1 MNESLHLETLRLLH
15 FKNYEDASLTC
26 SSQLNAFVGLNG
38 MGKTNLLEAI
48 YYLCMC
54 RSPRAVADRHLPRRG
69 SDFFRLEGLFR
80 RHGRQEAIT
89 AKLRP
94 GKKKTFERNGK
105 PYDLL
110 SEHIGLLPV
119 VFIAPED
126 TQLITGGSEE
136 RRRLLDNT
144 LSQLHAEYLQQLIT
158 YNKVLDQRNRLLKQF
173 AEQQSFDAGLLDAYD
188 RQLWGPADYLYRE
201 RERFLAD
208 FNPLLIA
215 LAGRISSTQD
225 PFQVRYRSPLQERSM
240 ADCLRENRDKD
251 RLLARTTAGIHK
263 DDLDLLLDDSPVKRY
278 ASQGQTKSLALGLKL
293 AQYRML
299 QQGKNTPPI
308 LLLDDLFDKLD
319 AERVGSLLALL
330 REQAFGQVFLTD
342 TDEARVLD
350 LLHSMG
356 AAHRTFRI
364 QDGTASPIVMA

>member
-1 MNESLHLETLRLLH
+1 MNEALHLEKLRLLH
-15 FKNYEDASLTC
+15 FKNYDDASLAC
-26 SSQLNAFVGLNG
+26 SPQLNAFVGLNG

-54 RSPRAVADRHLPRRG
+54 RSPRGAADRHLPRRG
-69 SDFFRLEGLFR
+69 SDFLRLEGLFR
-80 RHGRQEAIT
+80 RDGRQEAII

-105 PYDLL
+105 PYELL

-144 LSQLHAEYLQQLIT
+144 LSQLNGEYLQQLIN
-158 YNKVLDQRNRLLKQF
+158 YNKVLDRRNRLLKQF
-173 AEQQSFDAGLLDAYD
+173 ADQQSFDAGLLEAYD
-188 RQLWGPADYLYRE
+188 HQLLGPADYLYRE
-201 RERFLAD
+201 RERFLAE

-215 LAGRISSTQD
+215 LAGRITNTQD
-225 PFQVRYRSPLQERSM
+225 SFQVRYKSPLQERPM

-251 RLLARTTAGIHK
+251 RVLARTTAGTHK

-299 QQGKNTPPI
+299 QQGKNTTPI

-319 AERVGSLLALL
+319 AERVSSLLALL

-342 TDEARVLD
+342 TDEARVLG
-350 LLHSMG
+350 LLNSLG
-356 AAHRTFRI
+356 ATHRTFRI
-364 QDGTASPIVMA
+364 QDGTARPIVMA